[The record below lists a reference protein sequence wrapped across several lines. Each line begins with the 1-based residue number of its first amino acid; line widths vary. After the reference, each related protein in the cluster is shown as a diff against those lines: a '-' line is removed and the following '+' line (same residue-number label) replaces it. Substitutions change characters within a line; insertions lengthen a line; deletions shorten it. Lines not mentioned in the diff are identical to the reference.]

1 MVGSSVFSLLS
12 SRGHKE
18 EVILKYCLI
27 LIALAMGVCCYTA
40 RFILPLYSSSSIASS
55 S

>member
-27 LIALAMGVCCYTA
+27 LIALAMGVCCFTA
-40 RFILPLYSSSSIASS
+40 RLILHSYSSSSIA
-55 S
+55 